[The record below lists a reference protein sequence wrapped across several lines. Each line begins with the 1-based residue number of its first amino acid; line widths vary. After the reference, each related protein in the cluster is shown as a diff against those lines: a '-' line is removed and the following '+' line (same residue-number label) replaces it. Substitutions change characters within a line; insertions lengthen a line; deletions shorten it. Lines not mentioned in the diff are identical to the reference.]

1 MKTQSESRI
10 HERYLRHTKK
20 FPNVWCAGCGIG
32 IVLGAIIR
40 AVDSLGLDKNDIAMV
55 SGIGCTGRMPVYVDF
70 NTLHTTHGRALAF
83 ATGLKL
89 VRPEM
94 RVIVVMG
101 DGDALAIG
109 GNHFI
114 HAARRNIG
122 LTAIVVNNATYGM
135 TGGQYSPTT
144 PLGALS
150 TTAPY
155 GHIEPPFQIAELAQC
170 AGAAFVAR
178 STVYHVDEL
187 QEYIA
192 RALQKEGFSLVEAIS
207 YCHTTIGRLNRW
219 GTAPEMMRRLKDDS
233 ITLKQAERMSP
244 EERVGKI
251 IRGILAD
258 RDDLIEYTRRY
269 YEEVVLSA
277 RREMGWNAP
286 KSELPVRAVR
296 E

>member
-1 MKTQSESRI
+1 MKIQSESRI

-94 RVIVVMG
+94 KVIVVMG

-122 LTAIVVNNATYGM
+122 LTAIVVNNSTYGM

-144 PLGALS
+144 PLGALT

-155 GHIEPPFQIAELAQC
+155 GHIEPPFQISELAQC

-192 RALQKEGFSLVEAIS
+192 LALQKEGFSVVEAIS
-207 YCHTTIGRLNRW
+207 YCHTTIGRINRW
-219 GTAPEMMRRLKDDS
+219 GTAPEMMRRLKENS
-233 ITLKQAERMSP
+233 VTVKQAERMSP
-244 EERVGKI
+244 EERAGKI

-258 RDDLIEYTRRY
+258 RDDLTEYTRLYQEIIR
-269 YEEVVLSA
+269 SA
-277 RREMGWNAP
+277 REEMGWKEP
-286 KSELPVRAVR
+286 RSESPEPEAK

>member
-187 QEYIA
+187 QDYIA

-219 GTAPEMMRRLKDDS
+219 GTAPEMMRRLKDNS

>member
-187 QEYIA
+187 QDYIA

-296 E
+296 

>member
-187 QEYIA
+187 QDYIA

-233 ITLKQAERMSP
+233 ITLKQAERMGP

-277 RREMGWNAP
+277 RREVGWNAP

>member
-20 FPNVWCAGCGIG
+20 FPNIWCAGCGIG

-40 AVDSLGLDKNDIAMV
+40 AVDALGLDKNDIAMI

-94 RVIVVMG
+94 KVIVVMG

-192 RALQKEGFSLVEAIS
+192 RALQKDGFSLVEAVS

-219 GTAPEMMRRLKDDS
+219 GTAPEMMRRLKEDS
-233 ITLKQAERMSP
+233 ITLKQAERMGP
-244 EERVGKI
+244 EERAGKI

-258 RDDLIEYTRRY
+258 RDDLTEYTQRY
-269 YEEVVLSA
+269 QQEIVLRAQEEIRWS
-277 RREMGWNAP
+277 EP
-286 KSELPVRAVR
+286 KSELLVRAVR

>member
-187 QEYIA
+187 QDYIA

-269 YEEVVLSA
+269 YQQVVLSA

-286 KSELPVRAVR
+286 KSE
-296 E
+296 

>member
-40 AVDSLGLDKNDIAMV
+40 AVDALGLDKNDIAMV

-89 VRPEM
+89 ARPEM
-94 RVIVVMG
+94 KVIVVMG

-178 STVYHVDEL
+178 STVYHVEEL
-187 QEYIA
+187 QDYIA

-244 EERVGKI
+244 EERAGKI
-251 IRGILAD
+251 VRGILAD

-269 YEEVVLSA
+269 YEQVVLHA
-277 RREMGWNAP
+277 RGEVGWSAP